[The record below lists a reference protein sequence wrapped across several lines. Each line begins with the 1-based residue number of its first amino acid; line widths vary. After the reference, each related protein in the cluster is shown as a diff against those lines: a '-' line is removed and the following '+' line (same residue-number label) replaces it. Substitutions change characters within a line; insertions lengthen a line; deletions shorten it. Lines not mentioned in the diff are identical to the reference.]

1 MTELLLLV
9 RNLLLG
15 ALMAW
20 LGLEFSPAAPDKSP
34 EDNADGT
41 VRVIILP

>member
-15 ALMAW
+15 AILAW
-20 LGLEFSPAAPDKSP
+20 LGLEFSPAAPDRAPDETP
-34 EDNADGT
+34 EGASA
-41 VRVIILP
+41 VLILP